1 MGGLL
6 QDEEDLGQRRSHGS
20 YGNEDDAPL
29 LGPGRRGVRRHRE
42 DEGRLFNLRSRIRL
56 PSFISTTSHL
66 DEVPNN
72 PPEPDSGKI
81 DPGAL
86 RTILVSQLQKS
97 YERFIMSFLLQHV
110 LLTCRVVAD
119 YTPFADWLHVDIHCT
134 LGGCHPFHWGRR
146 RSMTLHGEEGMLR
159 RMRNPSPFY
168 LSTSQINEIHKA
180 TGICK
185 MDSKEAS
192 GLKN

>member
-86 RTILVSQLQKS
+86 RTILVSQLQ
-97 YERFIMSFLLQHV
+97 
-110 LLTCRVVAD
+110 
-119 YTPFADWLHVDIHCT
+119 
-134 LGGCHPFHWGRR
+134 
-146 RSMTLHGEEGMLR
+146 
-159 RMRNPSPFY
+159 SPTNA
-168 LSTSQINEIHKA
+168 L
-180 TGICK
+180 
-185 MDSKEAS
+185 
-192 GLKN
+192 